1 MVFSKDELHQILDGG
16 GDVVGP
22 NGKIGSI
29 GQIYLDDETG
39 DPEWVTVKTGLFG
52 TSESFVPLQ
61 GASLRDDDIVVQF
74 DKDTVKDAPRLDA
87 DGSLSPDEE
96 RQLYAHYGMADD
108 YDRRESTY
116 AVGEAGIDDDATRGR
131 STDTDDRTDV
141 RNDRQD
147 RVDEA
152 GTEDY
157 DTSGPTT
164 DDAMTLSEERLQ
176 VGTQTEE
183 AGRVRLKKYVVTE
196 NVTQTVPVRREEVR
210 LEREPI
216 TDANIGNATEGP
228 AISEEEHEIVLHEER
243 PVVQKETVPV
253 ERVRLG
259 TETVT
264 DQVEV
269 TEEVRK
275 EQIDTDLVGDADK
288 PAPRR

>member
-1 MVFSKDELHQILDGG
+1 MVFSTDELHRILDGG

-29 GQIYLDDETG
+29 GQIYLDDQTG
-39 DPEWVTVKTGLFG
+39 DPEWVTVTTGLFG

-61 GASLRDDDIVVQF
+61 NATLNGDDITVAF

-87 DGSLSPDEE
+87 DGSLSPEDE
-96 RQLYAHYGMADD
+96 RQLYAHYGMADS
-108 YDRRESTY
+108 YDRQASNY
-116 AVGEAGIDDDATRGR
+116 AIGDVGTDNDDSTRGR
-131 STDTDDRTDV
+131 YTDTEGTDDR
-141 RNDRQD
+141 
-147 RVDEA
+147 A
-152 GTEDY
+152 GE
-157 DTSGPTT
+157 
-164 DDAMTLSEERLQ
+164 AMTLSEERLQ
-176 VGTQTEE
+176 VGTQTQE

-216 TDANIGNATEGP
+216 TDANIGNATERP
-228 AISEEEHEIVLHEER
+228 TIAEEEHEVVLHEER
-243 PVVQKETVPV
+243 PVVAKETVAV

-275 EQIDTDLVGDADK
+275 EQLDTEGVTGDVDR
-288 PAPRR
+288 PGPGR